1 MNNRTKYVYICSA
14 GHSGSTLLDLLLGS
28 HSQIESLGEI
38 IHLAKNISLNTQ
50 CTCGEPV
57 RSCPVWKQVVSILN
71 EQLGIDIFNA
81 PYALNV
87 GFPLPQVIKDKIHTT
102 FHYKLRRKFFRG
114 LRYIELKYELC
125 FLKHFLNS
133 IYEGI
138 KNTILVYEAV
148 RKVLQCQ
155 MIVDSSKSYLES
167 IGIYNNNP
175 DNVRIL
181 LLCRDGRGVLYSH
194 IKRNFSRNKG
204 LRGWKNH
211 YKRAIPLFEKY
222 VNDNHVLRVKYEHI
236 VQDPTAEL
244 KRICRFLNVEFEKDM
259 LNFASHVHH
268 ITNGNDMRF
277 SKSSEIRLDTEWMSE
292 LSEAD
297 RAFFDKMAGDLNRSL
312 GYV

>member
-1 MNNRTKYVYICSA
+1 MKRFVHYKMRFFI
-14 GHSGSTLLDLLLGS
+14 
-28 HSQIESLGEI
+28 
-38 IHLAKNISLNTQ
+38 NISMFLSWMDT
-50 CTCGEPV
+50 
-57 RSCPVWKQVVSILN
+57 
-71 EQLGIDIFNA
+71 
-81 PYALNV
+81 
-87 GFPLPQVIKDKIHTT
+87 
-102 FHYKLRRKFFRG
+102 
-114 LRYIELKYELC
+114 KYELC
-125 FLKHFLNS
+125 LLKHFLNP
-133 IYEGI
+133 IYESI
-138 KNTILVYEAV
+138 ENTILVYEAV

-155 MIVDSSKSYLES
+155 MIVDSSKSYLEA
-167 IGIYNNNP
+167 IGIYNKNP

-222 VNDNHVLRVKYEHI
+222 VTDNHVLRVKYEHI

-259 LNFASHVHH
+259 LNFANNVHH

-277 SKSSEIRLDTEWMSE
+277 SKSSEIRADTAWLHK

-297 RAFFDKMAGDLNRSL
+297 RAFFDRKAGDLNLNL
-312 GYV
+312 GYVRK